1 MAVTVLIVDDNA
13 QFRALLREIVAA
25 EPDLHVVGEAAD
37 GAEAIRLAQE
47 LQPDILLLDLGMP
60 RVNGLEV
67 LRWSKAE
74 RPASKVIIVTVHT
87 EDAYRQAAE
96 ASGADAF
103 LLKRTLRTD
112 LVPTLQRLRGSLA
125 PPQASQDHAPPGHG
139 RWPCREA
146 S

>member
-13 QFRALLREIVAA
+13 QFRVLLREIVAE

-37 GAEAIRLAQE
+37 GAEAMRLAQE
-47 LQPDILLLDLGMP
+47 LRPDILLLDLNMP
-60 RVNGLEV
+60 QGNGLEV
-67 LRWSKAE
+67 LRWSKVE
-74 RPASKVIIVTVHT
+74 RPESKVIIVTAHT

-103 LLKRTLRTD
+103 LLKKTLGTD

-125 PPQASQDHAPPGHG
+125 PPQASQDTAQPVHG
-139 RWPCREA
+139 W
-146 S
+146 